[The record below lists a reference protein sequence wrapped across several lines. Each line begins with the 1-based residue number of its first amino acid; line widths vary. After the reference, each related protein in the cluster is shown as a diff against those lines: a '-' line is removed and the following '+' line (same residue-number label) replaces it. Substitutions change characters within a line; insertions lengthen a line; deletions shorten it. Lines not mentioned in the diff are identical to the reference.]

1 MIAPKK
7 MKSLSTF
14 NDVYLYTF
22 ISRKNKMMMMMKE
35 IKYVNKWGR
44 ITLVAQKIQHSKDI
58 NSPKIYC

>member
-44 ITLVAQKIQHSKDI
+44 ITLVA
-58 NSPKIYC
+58 